1 MASRFLVPFGRH
13 RGLMSPG
20 DPFLDLHR
28 EMNRLFDDIYRGM
41 GGSEGEPG
49 GLMTAPRLDVHETEN
64 GLEISAELPGVSQDD
79 RSEEHTSEL
88 QSLMRISYAV
98 FCLKKKTKQ
107 TSTHNN

>member
-1 MASRFLVPFGRH
+1 MASRFLVPFGGH

-64 GLEISAELPGVSQDD
+64 GLEIPAELPAVSQDD
-79 RSEEHTSEL
+79 IDLRGEGDILTILAEQRTERRGEAARESERAHCT
-88 QSLMRISYAV
+88 
-98 FCLKKKTKQ
+98 
-107 TSTHNN
+107 

>member
-1 MASRFLVPFGRH
+1 MASRFLVPFGGH

-64 GLEISAELPGVSQDD
+64 GLEISAELSGVPQDD
-79 RSEEHTSEL
+79 IDLRVERSEENPSEL
-88 QSLMRISYAV
+88 PSLMRITYAV
-98 FCLKKKTKQ
+98 FCLKKT
-107 TSTHNN
+107 N